1 MNEFN
6 LVPIMAGRRR
16 GSTKDKFGHRF
27 NEKCLKIDLENAKKV
42 AWALARM
49 HCVYDRAGILAAVSP
64 SAIRT
69 TISCRRDGQLA
80 L

>member
-6 LVPIMAGRRR
+6 LVPIKAGRRR
-16 GSTKDKFGHRF
+16 GSTKDKLGKGFSER
-27 NEKCLKIDLENAKKV
+27 CLKIDFENAKKA
-42 AWALARM
+42 AWALARV

-64 SAIRT
+64 STIRT